1 MFYTDVMKKYK
12 FRFTTLILILLW
24 VTIVLCVAA
33 FGWNIYRFTQTG
45 ANSVYEWIQYGILFF
60 TSVFF
65 AALIVSILI
74 RSQYILTEK
83 QLITQFGFIRS
94 KYEIANITSVHLF
107 KGAGKLAVYFNDNK
121 YMVIV
126 VKPEWYEEFI
136 REIMQRNDKIGF
148 SFSTA
153 EEEEEIK
160 KKK

>member
-126 VKPEWYEEFI
+126 VKPEWNNEFI
-136 REIMQRNDKIGF
+136 KDLLSKNEKIRYDVSTTDKDGDDF
-148 SFSTA
+148 V
-153 EEEEEIK
+153 E
-160 KKK
+160 